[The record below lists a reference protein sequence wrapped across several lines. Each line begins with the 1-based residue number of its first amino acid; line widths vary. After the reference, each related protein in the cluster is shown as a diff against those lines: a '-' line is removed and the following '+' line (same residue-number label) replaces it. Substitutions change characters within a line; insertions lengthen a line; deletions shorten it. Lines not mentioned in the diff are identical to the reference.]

1 MKVRRVKG
9 ESYDAFQ
16 KFIKDAEERKAL
28 KVGFLGDSE
37 YPESDFPVAKAAK
50 MSEFG
55 FPKKNIP
62 PRPYFRPAIAK
73 NERKWGVYIY
83 NQFKKT
89 ILGELE
95 FWQAFERLGLVIK
108 GDVVEA
114 INAVHSPALKRAT
127 VRARYR
133 RLHPDYKK
141 TIDIKGILA
150 NKKARDKDIE
160 QNKAPKDKP
169 HSLEKPLVDT
179 KIMLDSVNYIVEEPE
194 E

>member
-1 MKVRRVKG
+1 MKLKRIKG
-9 ESYDAFQ
+9 ETYEAFK
-16 KFIKDAEERKAL
+16 KFINDAAEKKAL

-37 YPESDFPVAKAAK
+37 YPRSDFPVAKAAYF
-50 MSEFG
+50 SEFG

-89 ILGELE
+89 IFGKLE
-95 FWQAFERLGLVIK
+95 FWQAFERLGLIIK
-108 GDVVEA
+108 GDVEES

-133 RLHPDYKK
+133 RYSEDYKK
-141 TIDIKGILA
+141 SIDIKGILA

-160 QNKAPKDKP
+160 QNKPPKDKP

-179 KIMLDSVNYIVEEPE
+179 SVMIKSVNYIVEEPE

>member
-9 ESYDAFQ
+9 ESYEAFQ
-16 KFIKDAEERKAL
+16 KFIKDAEEKKAL

-37 YPESDFPVAKAAK
+37 YPDSDFPVAKAAK
-50 MSEFG
+50 ISEFG
-55 FPKKNIP
+55 FPKKNIS
-62 PRPYFRPAIAK
+62 PRPYFRPTIKK
-73 NERKWGVYIY
+73 NERKWGVYLY
-83 NQFKKT
+83 NQFKKAV
-89 ILGELE
+89 LGELE
-95 FWQAFERLGLVIK
+95 FWQAFERLGLVAQ

-133 RLHPDYKK
+133 RLHPDYQKK
-141 TIDIKGILA
+141 IDIKSILS
-150 NKKARDKDIE
+150 NKKDRDKDIE
-160 QNKAPKDKP
+160 QNRTPKDKP

-179 KIMLDSVNYIVEEPE
+179 AIMIKSVNYIVEEPE